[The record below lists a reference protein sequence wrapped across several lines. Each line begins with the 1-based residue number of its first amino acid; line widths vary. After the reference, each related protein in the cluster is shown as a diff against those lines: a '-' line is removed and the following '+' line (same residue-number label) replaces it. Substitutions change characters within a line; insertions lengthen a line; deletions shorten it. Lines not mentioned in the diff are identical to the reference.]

1 MRCSTNPSVSRC
13 KSPYNFY
20 YCRVAIHVLPY
31 RPRCKKTQLQKKRLH
46 RFLRL
51 HFLMLDKKEYGGEDM
66 DEERVLF
73 FVSTKIVIIVCSS
86 IDKKGK
92 DFMLSLPSFF
102 IH

>member
-1 MRCSTNPSVSRC
+1 
-13 KSPYNFY
+13 
-20 YCRVAIHVLPY
+20 
-31 RPRCKKTQLQKKRLH
+31 
-46 RFLRL
+46 
-51 HFLMLDKKEYGGEDM
+51 MLDKKEYGGEDM